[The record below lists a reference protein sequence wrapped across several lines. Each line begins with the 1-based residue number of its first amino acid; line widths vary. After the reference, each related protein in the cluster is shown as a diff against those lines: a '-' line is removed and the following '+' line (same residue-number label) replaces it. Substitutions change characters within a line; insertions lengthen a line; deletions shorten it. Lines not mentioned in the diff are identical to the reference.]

1 MKIVNINL
9 SCHLDGQN
17 RKNNPVKHHG
27 SAVTSA
33 DIVKY
38 CTHGADLTETS
49 V

>member
-1 MKIVNINL
+1 MKIGIINL
-9 SCHLDGQN
+9 SCHLDRQN

-33 DIVKY
+33 DRVKY
-38 CTHGADLTETS
+38 CTHGVDLTETA